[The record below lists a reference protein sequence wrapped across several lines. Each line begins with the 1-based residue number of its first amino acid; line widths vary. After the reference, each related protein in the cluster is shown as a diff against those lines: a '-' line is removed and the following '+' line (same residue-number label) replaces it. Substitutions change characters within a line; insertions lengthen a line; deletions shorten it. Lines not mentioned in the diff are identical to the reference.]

1 MCLLKRKCLKRSLIL
16 LLNLLMSPF
25 FKHLPLKKNKKI
37 KCIKFLNTLYM
48 YNIKKSQDK
57 NLFWCLVLL
66 LLL

>member
-1 MCLLKRKCLKRSLIL
+1 MCFLKRKYLKRSLIL

-25 FKHLPLKKNKKI
+25 FKQLPLKKNKKI